1 MEEIVQIISNV
12 GFPIFA
18 CVMMF
23 ASLDREREAHKTES
37 ENMVNAI
44 NNNTVVLTKLLERME
59 NNNESE

>member
-23 ASLDREREAHKTES
+23 VSLDREREAHKMES

-44 NNNTVVLTKLLERME
+44 NNNTVVITKLLERME
-59 NNNESE
+59 NNDSE

>member
-23 ASLDREREAHKTES
+23 VSLDRELEAHKTES

-44 NNNTVVLTKLLERME
+44 NNNTVVLTKLPERTE
-59 NNNESE
+59 NNDNE

>member
-1 MEEIVQIISNV
+1 MDEIVQIISNV

-23 ASLDREREAHKTES
+23 VSLDRERESHKTES

-59 NNNESE
+59 KNESE

>member
-1 MEEIVQIISNV
+1 MEDIVQIISNV

-23 ASLDREREAHKTES
+23 VSLDREREAHKSES

-59 NNNESE
+59 TNDNE

>member
-1 MEEIVQIISNV
+1 MEDIVQIISNV

-23 ASLDREREAHKTES
+23 VSLDRERESHKTES
-37 ENMVNAI
+37 EKMVDAI

-59 NNNESE
+59 NNDAE